1 MSVTVPPLSDST
13 ADALLNTPDPLL
25 PFSPLRGHIP
35 VPEDRAACCP
45 HTVPGLPVSARA
57 SHRCH
62 CKILVPTFTR
72 DLALPGNETVF
83 LISTPLS
90 MVTLSNL
97 LNPQISNCIV
107 SHVPVCPL
115 LSADH
120 LSTADKIVLCR
131 LRPLLPPAP
140 LQICPFLDPFLFF
153 C

>member
-1 MSVTVPPLSDST
+1 MPPLCDST
-13 ADALLNTPDPLL
+13 ASIHGALLNTPDPLL
-25 PFSPLRGHIP
+25 PFSLLRGHIP
-35 VPEDRAACCP
+35 VPEDRAARCP

-83 LISTPLS
+83 LLSTPLS

-97 LNPQISNCIV
+97 LNPQISNFIV
-107 SHVPVCPL
+107 SRVPVCPL

-120 LSTADKIVLCR
+120 PSTDKIVICR